1 MNTVEEKKADHAVE
15 IFNSVYQTN
24 MSSEKMYHKH
34 FKNPQR
40 RRLWGGLCQLCRTAH
55 ESKAG
60 LCWTGYHVF
69 VQ

>member
-34 FKNPQR
+34 FKNPQN
-40 RRLWGGLCQLCRTAH
+40 
-55 ESKAG
+55 
-60 LCWTGYHVF
+60 
-69 VQ
+69 